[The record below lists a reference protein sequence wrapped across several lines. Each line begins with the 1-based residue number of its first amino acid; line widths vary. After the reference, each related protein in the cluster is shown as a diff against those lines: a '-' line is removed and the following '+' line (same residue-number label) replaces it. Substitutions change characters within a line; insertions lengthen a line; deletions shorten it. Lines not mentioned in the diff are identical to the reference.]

1 MDDEFPVL
9 ERLNALMKSG
19 YRISARESQS
29 LESSLILRHPAT
41 KRVKH
46 SEITLYN
53 DGAVVGNLS
62 HIDGELNITFEE
74 NTKFAKFIR
83 SVPAPTLWERSE
95 DMRVS
100 ITVWFLLGAI
110 FIGPAIWGLY
120 KKYV

>member
-1 MDDEFPVL
+1 MDDDFPVL

-29 LESSLILRHPAT
+29 LESSLILRHPAAR
-41 KRVKH
+41 RVTH
-46 SEITLYN
+46 REITLYN

-62 HIDGELNITFEE
+62 HIDGELSITPEE
-74 NTKFAKFIR
+74 TTKFGEFIK

-100 ITVWFLLGAI
+100 ITVWLLLGAI
-110 FIGPAIWGLY
+110 FIAPVIWGLF

>member
-1 MDDEFPVL
+1 MGDESPVL

-41 KRVKH
+41 KRVTH
-46 SEITLYN
+46 REITLYN

-62 HIDGELNITFEE
+62 HIDGELSIKFEE
-74 NTKFAKFIR
+74 NAKFAEFIW

-95 DMRVS
+95 DIRVS
-100 ITVWFLLGAI
+100 IAVWLFLGAI
-110 FIGPAIWGLY
+110 FIGPVIWGLY